1 MYRVDQAGNY
11 IPLYLVTFPSRLAW
25 VTPSEV
31 ETTNQG
37 ETGWASFDTA
47 DFGPPAGSSSP
58 SQAKMETDHE
68 KKTQGNIQLGS
79 SKGT

>member
-1 MYRVDQAGNY
+1 MLFLILPSLSRLN
-11 IPLYLVTFPSRLAW
+11 LVSLTSLKLLFLAW

-47 DFGPPAGSSSP
+47 DFGPPTGSSSP

-68 KKTQGNIQLGS
+68 TKTQG
-79 SKGT
+79 